1 MQNLIT
7 VFIVLLLFSCK
18 QKEHGNQIGETS
30 KPQKDNVSFST
41 LIEPSFSE
49 VSLIDLKSD
58 GDSSHLQILIKN
70 NVRVDETQDT
80 FYFKKVALVREE
92 YNRLDTAVLQKAKQN
107 ISPKEHVSV
116 DGMSVSFN
124 LNYQGEKYRFGY
136 FSPSKKS
143 NEAGFVFTKS
153 TIDNFKT
160 AFKDSVVSDYLDEVE
175 AVYIDESKL
184 KRLTEESQKAIS
196 ELRKQKYSR

>member
-1 MQNLIT
+1 
-7 VFIVLLLFSCK
+7 
-18 QKEHGNQIGETS
+18 
-30 KPQKDNVSFST
+30 
-41 LIEPSFSE
+41 
-49 VSLIDLKSD
+49 
-58 GDSSHLQILIKN
+58 
-70 NVRVDETQDT
+70 
-80 FYFKKVALVREE
+80 VREE

-184 KRLTEESQKAIS
+184 KRLMEESQKAIS